1 MVPSKDS
8 FDFRHEITELR
19 MLIRRNEWTRQTTG
33 LAPQNVQANLAI
45 LPKEYAFDF
54 LLYCQRNSGACPVI
68 EVLEPGMWQPS
79 VLSNA
84 ADIRTDLPKYA
95 IYENGQ
101 QVTEVFDIKSY
112 WRDDLV
118 TFLIGCAFTFQ
129 GPLLDAGI
137 RIRHLEEGRSDP
149 TYVTNLATQQAG
161 IFSGPLVVS
170 MWPVKW
176 RDVSKVV
183 QITSRFP
190 LAHGSPLHVGDAVHL
205 GIDDIQRPDYGEYV
219 ALEDDEVPVFWP
231 CGVTPQQ
238 AASEARP
245 SLMITHSSSHMFITD
260 LSYRYLDIM

>member
-1 MVPSKDS
+1 MATSKD
-8 FDFRHEITELR
+8 DFNSCHDLTELR

-54 LLYCQRNSGACPVI
+54 LLYCQRNPGACPVI
-68 EVLEPGMWQPS
+68 EVLEPGTWQPS
-79 VLSNA
+79 FVSTA
-84 ADIRTDLPKYA
+84 ADIRTDLPKYV

-101 QVTEVFDIKSY
+101 QVREVFDIKSY

-137 RIRHLEEGRSDP
+137 RIRHLEEGWSDP
-149 TYVTNLATQQAG
+149 TYVTNIATRHAG

-176 RDVSKVV
+176 SDVSKVV
-183 QITSRFP
+183 QITSRLP
-190 LAHGSPLHVGDAVHL
+190 LAHGSPIHVGDAVHL
-205 GIDDIQRPDYGEYV
+205 GIDNLQRPDYGEYV
-219 ALEDDEVPVFWP
+219 ALEDDEVPVFWA

-245 SLMITHSSSHMFITD
+245 SLMITHASSHMFITD
-260 LSYRYLDIM
+260 LSYRQLDMM